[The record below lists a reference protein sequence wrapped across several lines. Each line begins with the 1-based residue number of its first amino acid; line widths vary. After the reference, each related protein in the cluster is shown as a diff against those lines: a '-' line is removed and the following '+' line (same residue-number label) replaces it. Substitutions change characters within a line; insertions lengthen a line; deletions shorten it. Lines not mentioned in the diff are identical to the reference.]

1 MKKRLSQWVCA
12 LCALLPAGLQAA
24 DEASVQLQFELAGS
38 DVTVRVVDE
47 TGNEM
52 DGVTA
57 TLTSASHAFSA
68 PKSAITANM
77 LSPNVNFNT
86 SPEVNMTFSIQG
98 LPADFQFNT
107 VGLDVHAL
115 NSTGAY
121 QENSDNQLRQ
131 FNFAVSYGAD
141 AHALNSFATLN
152 DVDIAA
158 GVGEENNVHQVWDI
172 TSSTLCNATNPLVLS
187 LTVTK
192 GTTNKGCF
200 MGLTSITLSQK
211 EGDTPEPDDPADDT
225 FPNPKAYYYLKG
237 NGSNTQ
243 YMIETTDGKLRAS
256 APNISEYQFWQF
268 VPTGKENCFYIK
280 NATTGHYV
288 QSCSRGG
295 SAQVVTGTTPVEYY
309 IGQNGTKYRF
319 TSTDCANYDD
329 TSRSPF
335 GLNKDGSSGNIVS
348 YQAGP
353 SNANSWWQLI
363 ETDYLYEVQPFSPSA
378 ALGFPDFLYS
388 IRSTKGQ
395 ALAMNEEGTL
405 EWKEGQ
411 FSNDQAWYFVGT
423 SNHDGGYL
431 IVNKGTG
438 LTVNQA
444 NEEQTRWA
452 IFATADQSGYYFK
465 PASAQDVYGNAL
477 AINGDSLMLFSAFRS
492 DYARAAQIY
501 ELPCGALGNQYVTRA
516 EISGE
521 SVLRSMV
528 YPLPVYNNKLLT
540 QPNASRPTSWYT
552 LFTQDK
558 ATLCK
563 GNAFT
568 LTLQLNAAPL
578 AGTEVYVYFDWDR
591 DGVFEARETITAAQS
606 MTGTFTVPGDAKD
619 GKTRIRIRITENG
632 LAGAED
638 DVIGQTLDF
647 VANVSEGPT
656 ENYPLSITSCD
667 ELRGTVAWTSNE
679 QQPAEITAT
688 ATPAGDSDFLY
699 WRDGNRIVSTENPYV
714 FRHDHAVQLVAY
726 FTPNTTVPVGIE
738 EVSDATGKGDLSIT
752 AKSGYLYVD
761 TNERLQN
768 VTVYQSN
775 GKAVLQSTAKRVSTA
790 SLQPGT
796 YIVRALTVSNREGV
810 AKIIIDSENK

>member
-1 MKKRLSQWVCA
+1 MKKRISQWICA

-24 DEASVQLQFELAGS
+24 DEASVQLQFELEGS
-38 DVTVRVVDE
+38 DVTVRVVDKS
-47 TGNEM
+47 GNEM

-57 TLTSASHAFSA
+57 ALTSASHAFSA

-86 SPEVNMTFSIQG
+86 GPEVNLTFSIQG
-98 LPADFQFNT
+98 LPAHFQFNT

-115 NSTGAY
+115 NSAGAY
-121 QENSDNQLRQ
+121 QENNDNQLRQ
-131 FNFAVSYGAD
+131 FNFAVSCGTD
-141 AHALNSFATLN
+141 AAALNPFAALN

-158 GVGEENNVHQVWDI
+158 GVGEKDNVHKVWDI
-172 TSSTLCNATNPLVLS
+172 TSSTLCAATDPLVLS
-187 LTVTK
+187 LTITQ
-192 GTTNKGCF
+192 GATNKGCF
-200 MGLTSITLSQK
+200 MGLTSITLNQK
-211 EGDTPEPDDPADDT
+211 DGTTPEPDDPADDT

-243 YMIETTDGKLRAS
+243 YMVETTDGQLRAS
-256 APNISEYQFWQF
+256 APDISECQFWQF
-268 VPTGKENCFYIK
+268 VPTGNENCFYIK

-295 SAQVVTGTTPVEYY
+295 STPVVTGTTPVEYY

-353 SNANSWWQLI
+353 SNGNSWWELI
-363 ETDYLYEVQPFSPSA
+363 ETDYLYEVQPFNPSA
-378 ALGFPDFLYS
+378 EVGFPEFLYS
-388 IRSTKGQ
+388 IHSAQGQ
-395 ALAMNEEGTL
+395 ALTMNSEGGL
-405 EWKEGQ
+405 EWQENQ
-411 FSNDQAWYFVGT
+411 LSDSQAWYFVGT

-431 IVNKGTG
+431 IVNKNTG

-444 NEEQTRWA
+444 DEAQTRWA
-452 IFATADQSGYYFK
+452 VFATADQSGYYFK

-477 AINGDSLMLFSAFRS
+477 TVNGDSIMLFSAFRS
-492 DYARAAQIY
+492 SYARHAQIY

-521 SVLRSMV
+521 SVLRSMI
-528 YPLPVYNNKLLT
+528 YPLPVYSSNQLT
-540 QPNASRPTSWYT
+540 QPDASRPSSWYT
-552 LFTQDK
+552 LYTQDK
-558 ATLCK
+558 ATLSK
-563 GNAFT
+563 SSAFT
-568 LTLQLNAAPL
+568 LSLQLNAAPL
-578 AGTEVYVYFDWDR
+578 EGTEVYVYFDWDR
-591 DGVFEARETITAAQS
+591 DGVFETRETVTAAQS
-606 MTGTFTVPGDAKD
+606 MTGTFNVPAEAED
-619 GKTRIRIRITENG
+619 GKTRIRIRVTENG

-638 DVIGQTLDF
+638 DVIGQTLDLI
-647 VANVSEGPT
+647 ANISDGMT

-688 ATPAGDSDFLY
+688 ATPKGDSEFLY

-738 EVSDATGKGDLSIT
+738 EVSGAASGDGLSIT
-752 AKSGYLYVD
+752 AGSGYVYVD
-761 TNERLQN
+761 TSEQLQY
-768 VTVYQSN
+768 VTVYLPD
-775 GKAVLQSTAKRVSTA
+775 GKAVLHATANRVSTA
-790 SLQPGT
+790 SLPTGT
-796 YIVRALTVSNREGV
+796 YIVRALTISGREGMT
-810 AKIIIDSENK
+810 KIIIDSENK